1 MKLTEQYLTPGQIKR
16 GFTMEAQ
23 VNDTAILF
31 LYGNELAFF
40 SLKDIEK
47 ETMQN
52 VADTL
57 WKAYVLGVK
66 DTQKL
71 VYGDKLFN
79 TVGKDIT

>member
-1 MKLTEQYLTPGQIKR
+1 MKLTEQYLTPEQIKR
-16 GFTMEAQ
+16 GFTIEAQ

-31 LYGNELAFF
+31 LYGNELALF

-47 ETMQN
+47 GTIQN
-52 VADTL
+52 VANTL
-57 WKAYVLGVK
+57 WKAYVVGVK

-71 VYGDKLFN
+71 MYGDKLFS